1 MASPATVNSVTVK
14 AVPSTSLSLVRTLP
28 EPVVSSAKLAV
39 SFAVTGASFTA
50 VSVMLSLPVEV
61 RIEPSTRL

>member
-1 MASPATVNSVTVK
+1 M
-14 AVPSTSLSLVRTLP
+14 P

-50 VSVMLSLPVEV
+50 ARVMLSLPVEV